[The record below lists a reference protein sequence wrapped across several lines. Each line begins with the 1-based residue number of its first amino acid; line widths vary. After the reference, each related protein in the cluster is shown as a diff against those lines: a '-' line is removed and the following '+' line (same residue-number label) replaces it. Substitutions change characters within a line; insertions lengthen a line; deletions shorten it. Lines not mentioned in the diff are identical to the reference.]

1 MAAIVA
7 STPALSPTSSAPV
20 DSQNEREL
28 REQVQQLQ
36 SQIVNL
42 ESETATAALVM
53 DDMQGLTEHELIE
66 HSFASERY
74 DGNAVELF
82 DISDTVHELA
92 VESDV
97 QMRAMMHTQADIS
110 DSAELAIVD
119 LDGHNIRT
127 QRDVQTHRQ
136 SVAKLRSELFDSVES
151 EMQKATKKVESE
163 MQKATKEMQ
172 EHLTE
177 EVRQGVERL
186 VQSTHDS
193 MTTTVM
199 QPNTIHD
206 AASRA
211 KLVHIRETSSR
222 EHMVAMEQ
230 QQRGVSMG
238 AMLRKVQARTISVLR
253 DFGEVGAPL

>member
-1 MAAIVA
+1 MRPVRSVAHYDEVARRRAAGGMGLWHLRGHA
-7 STPALSPTSSAPV
+7 CRRDRAW
-20 DSQNEREL
+20 SQ
-28 REQVQQLQ
+28 
-36 SQIVNL
+36 
-42 ESETATAALVM
+42 A
-53 DDMQGLTEHELIE
+53 QGP
-66 HSFASERY
+66 R
-74 DGNAVELF
+74 
-82 DISDTVHELA
+82 
-92 VESDV
+92 
-97 QMRAMMHTQADIS
+97 QA
-110 DSAELAIVD
+110 E
-119 LDGHNIRT
+119 
-127 QRDVQTHRQ
+127 THRH

-211 KLVHIRETSSR
+211 KLVHIREISSH
-222 EHMVAMEQ
+222 EHMVATEQ